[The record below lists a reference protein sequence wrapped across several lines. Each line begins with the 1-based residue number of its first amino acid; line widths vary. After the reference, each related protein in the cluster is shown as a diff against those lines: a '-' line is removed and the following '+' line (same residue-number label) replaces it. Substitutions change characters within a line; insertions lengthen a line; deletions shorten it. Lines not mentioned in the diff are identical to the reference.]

1 MLRAPSFCSEP
12 ITEAA
17 KQLTEISQPVGK
29 EVSIAIRELVE
40 KEVDWVLQ
48 GDGGMMFSQMFWI
61 FCGMFSRISAKSL
74 RAFYGEVL
82 PATESAQSF
91 QNAFVRRS
99 RHVSRILIKGWNPY
113 EIFAVPDWSQSM
125 NPAQVLRKI
134 FPSSKRHF
142 EMSKRCRS
150 EKWMFGVV
158 VWGPKKGN
166 PNRFPW

>member
-1 MLRAPSFCSEP
+1 
-12 ITEAA
+12 
-17 KQLTEISQPVGK
+17 
-29 EVSIAIRELVE
+29 
-40 KEVDWVLQ
+40 
-48 GDGGMMFSQMFWI
+48 
-61 FCGMFSRISAKSL
+61 MFSRISAKSL

-91 QNAFVRRS
+91 RNAFVRRL
-99 RHVSRILIKGWNPY
+99 RHVSRILIKGWNPC
-113 EIFAVPDWSQSM
+113 EIFAVPDWSRSM

-158 VWGPKKGN
+158 VWGQKKETLIDFLGNLDKYPAWIYAGRPVKKKGWWGRDFWCILVN
-166 PNRFPW
+166 GISSCQVFLVFL